1 MTSRR
6 RGFGIAG
13 RSDTRRRV
21 PPRHDGTQVLPLV
34 RSTSRR
40 VARPLR
46 DSSLGVPANV
56 AITGT
61 SPMVTHGQ
69 ARGVR
74 AVHCRAHGSAVG
86 DGRAAES
93 SGGSG
98 SSGFALELTFPLS
111 ALDGLSFLAPAGAHS
126 KNGPPVETVSA
137 ASHSPR
143 LSGRARARRTSRW
156 GKSLGLARSL
166 EGRAGS
172 ANYSCVVRVATLS
185 DEVPEPPGHLAEL
198 VTSLMRNGFTEIYR
212 DEHPGSFCSSIRIY
226 ERDPVKVE

>member
-1 MTSRR
+1 
-6 RGFGIAG
+6 
-13 RSDTRRRV
+13 
-21 PPRHDGTQVLPLV
+21 
-34 RSTSRR
+34 
-40 VARPLR
+40 
-46 DSSLGVPANV
+46 
-56 AITGT
+56 
-61 SPMVTHGQ
+61 MVTHGQ

-126 KNGPPVETVSA
+126 KNGPPVETVVGRISLAKAQRTCAGSA
-137 ASHSPR
+137 NIAV
-143 LSGRARARRTSRW
+143 